1 MVLISLNLIICLIK
15 NRTWNEYHKPHMTK
29 KWLKNIVIE
38 HYDIVVDLMIL
49 EWGNWN
55 VKADV
60 DLISL
65 SSVAPSIIHCVT
77 VLGIN
82 GRKMH

>member
-1 MVLISLNLIICLIK
+1 
-15 NRTWNEYHKPHMTK
+15 MTK
-29 KWLKNIVIE
+29 KWLKDIVIE

-60 DLISL
+60 DLISW
-65 SSVAPSIIHCVT
+65 SSVAPAIIHCIT

-82 GRKMH
+82 GQKMHLIIVN